1 MALEDRPVRPGIE
14 GGDYRPLT
22 DTEVSQINNAALRV
36 LADVGDLGWELHH
49 WIANADWHYSAILEA
64 GIKYDIRDVGL
75 YGLESMRLEKGYQA
89 WGVELTTEVTVVEAD
104 MRGFTKF
111 DKGFAG
117 REANLAQSNGGSTTS
132 CAYFDVEM
140 RV

>member
-1 MALEDRPVRPGIE
+1 MK
-14 GGDYRPLT
+14 
-22 DTEVSQINNAALRV
+22 
-36 LADVGDLGWELHH
+36 H
-49 WIANADWHYSAILEA
+49 
-64 GIKYDIRDVGL
+64 DIRDVGL

-104 MRGFTKF
+104 MGGFTKL
-111 DKGFAG
+111 DEGFSG

-132 CAYFDVEM
+132 CAYLEVEIVEM